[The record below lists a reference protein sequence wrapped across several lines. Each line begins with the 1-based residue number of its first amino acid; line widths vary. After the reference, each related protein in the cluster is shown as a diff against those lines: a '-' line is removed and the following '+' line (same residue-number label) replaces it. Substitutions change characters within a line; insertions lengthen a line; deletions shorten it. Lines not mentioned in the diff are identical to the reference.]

1 MISFLFS
8 GTSVQCLLPG
18 PASAGQTPLCEMSV
32 SGHVSLGWGRGGG
45 GGRYQLVPLGHNSHM
60 CCSPGCLASDPAFP
74 VPTTGP
80 PDVSLHPQGS
90 LSPCPALK
98 PWMPP
103 LPAPHSPQPSLHPHR
118 QAPLLAM
125 VSPPPCLH
133 SCPQGDQR
141 GGLNPLPL
149 VCVAELPGLLQL
161 QTTQPTLTG

>member
-1 MISFLFS
+1 MSKLILVGRVSS
-8 GTSVQCLLPG
+8 GLVG
-18 PASAGQTPLCEMSV
+18 REKKVLC
-32 SGHVSLGWGRGGG
+32 HLQW
-45 GGRYQLVPLGHNSHM
+45 PTFSHM